1 MLQRRD
7 MEMETVR
14 IVAQWIVGLGILNVW
29 LLRPK
34 KATAYRGGDAQNM
47 KEEFAVYGLPVWFM
61 YLIGA
66 CKVTIALQLIVGT
79 WMPQAVRPAAVAMAV
94 LMSGAVLMHIK
105 AKDTFKKTSASIV
118 MLILSVFIAMAT
130 S

>member
-1 MLQRRD
+1 VKQEA
-7 MEMETVR
+7 EMETVR
-14 IVAQWIVGLGILNVW
+14 IIAQWIVGLGILNVW

-34 KATAYRGGDAQNM
+34 KATAYRGGDAKNM

-61 YLIGA
+61 VLIGI
-66 CKVTIALQLIVGT
+66 CKVTIALQLIIGT
-79 WMPQAVRPAAVAMAV
+79 WIPQAVRPAAIAMAI

-105 AKDTFKKTSASIV
+105 VKDTYKKISASIA
-118 MLILSVFIAMAT
+118 MLILAVLIAITA